1 MNDGQPVAHM
11 RVRVAFGRFA
21 MRCPARVT
29 NAYAAEK
36 RFLRETLRQVF
47 QLATDAPASQVAY
60 FQSCYS
66 SSIISAIFEPS
77 QRLKN
82 APGDWTLT

>member
-1 MNDGQPVAHM
+1 M

-66 SSIISAIFEPS
+66 S
-77 QRLKN
+77 
-82 APGDWTLT
+82 